1 SFSFRRRV
9 GRRHWKKLNVTT
21 LERCGYALLLLSSF
35 SKVINLWPLNV
46 EGVLY
51 NYIVCRQ
58 SITFRNFMMN
68 KDRKAVCSNLLR
80 FYLIFKNIFVTLD
93 DCGCVNEQIFGV
105 KGSCEQ
111 FNVSFHRNSKL
122 NPGLVSLP
130 NGDRIF
136 LGPKN
141 RNYR

>member
-1 SFSFRRRV
+1 LNDIGAV
-9 GRRHWKKLNVTT
+9 WLCTPTPPKL
-21 LERCGYALLLLSSF
+21 F
-35 SKVINLWPLNV
+35 QVINLWPLNV
-46 EGVLY
+46 EGMFY
-51 NYIVCRQ
+51 NYIMCRQ

-105 KGSCEQ
+105 KCSCEQ

-141 RNYR
+141 RNYRFNIFKAVFVISS